1 MIIICGATASGKS
14 ALATEIAKKVNGEIV
29 SCDSMQ
35 IYKYMDIGTAKE
47 CNLLV
52 PQHLVD
58 VIEPDVK
65 FSVFDY
71 RERAIPIIKDIIS
84 RGKTPIIA
92 GGTGL
97 YINSLLYNMEYGGE
111 YVDNPELK
119 ASLQAEFEE
128 KGAEYMHARLAQLDE
143 VSAQKI
149 HYNNVKRVLRALYV
163 TILTGKPVS
172 SQKAELTPIAPFK
185 LFVVRKDRK
194 TLAERIEKRVDVM
207 LNEGLEREVTTL
219 IEKGYT
225 FDMQSME
232 AIGYKEW
239 KEYIEGT
246 STLEE
251 TREKIIVNTRKYAK
265 RQETWFNNQYKDFA
279 IQLEE
284 NATLDENCDK
294 ILTEYYKNIDNL

>member
-47 CNLLV
+47 CDLPV
-52 PQHLVD
+52 PQHLID

-71 RERAIPIIKDIIS
+71 RERAIPVIKDIIS

-111 YVDNPELK
+111 YEDNPELK
-119 ASLQAEFEE
+119 MALQKELEE
-128 KGAEYMHARLAQLDE
+128 KGAEYMHNRLMQLDE
-143 VSAQKI
+143 KSAQKI
-149 HYNNVKRVLRALYV
+149 HYNNTKRVLRALYV
-163 TILTGKPVS
+163 VTLTGTPIS
-172 SQKAELTPIAPFK
+172 AQKAELMPIMPFK
-185 LFVVRKDRK
+185 LFVVKKDRK

-207 LNEGLEREVTTL
+207 LNNGLEKEVASL
-219 IEKGYT
+219 LQKGYT

-239 KEYIEGT
+239 KEYFLGT
-246 STLEE
+246 ATLEE

-265 RQETWFNNQYKDFA
+265 RQDTWFNNQYKDFA
-279 IQLEE
+279 VHLEE
-284 NATLDENCDK
+284 NATLDENCAK
-294 ILTEYYKNIDNL
+294 ILTDYYKNTDNL

>member
-47 CNLLV
+47 CDLPV
-52 PQHLVD
+52 PQHLID

-71 RERAIPIIKDIIS
+71 REHAIPVIKDIIS

-111 YVDNPELK
+111 YEDSPELK
-119 ASLQAEFEE
+119 TALQKELEE
-128 KGAEYMHARLAQLDE
+128 KGAEYMHNRLMQLDE
-143 VSAQKI
+143 KSAQKI
-149 HYNNVKRVLRALYV
+149 HYNNIKRVLRALYV
-163 TILTGKPVS
+163 VTLTGKPIS
-172 SQKAELTPIAPFK
+172 SQKAELTPIMPFK
-185 LFVVRKDRK
+185 LFVVKKDRK

-207 LNEGLEREVTTL
+207 LNNGLEKEVASL
-219 IEKGYT
+219 LQKGYT

-239 KEYIEGT
+239 KEYFLGT
-246 STLEE
+246 ATLEE

-265 RQETWFNNQYKDFA
+265 RQDTWFNNQYKDFA
-279 IQLEE
+279 VHLEE
-284 NATLDENCDK
+284 NATLDENCAK
-294 ILTEYYKNIDNL
+294 ILTDYYKNTDNL

>member
-47 CNLLV
+47 CDSPV
-52 PQHLVD
+52 PQHLID

-71 RERAIPIIKDIIS
+71 RERAIPVIKDIIS

-111 YVDNPELK
+111 YEDNPELK
-119 ASLQAEFEE
+119 MALQKELEE
-128 KGAEYMHARLAQLDE
+128 KGAEYMHNRLMQLDE
-143 VSAQKI
+143 KSAQKI
-149 HYNNVKRVLRALYV
+149 HYNNTKRVLRALYV
-163 TILTGKPVS
+163 VTLTGTPIS
-172 SQKAELTPIAPFK
+172 AQKAELMPIMPFK
-185 LFVVRKDRK
+185 LFVVKKDRK

-207 LNEGLEREVTTL
+207 LNNGLEKEVASL
-219 IEKGYT
+219 LQKGYT

-239 KEYIEGT
+239 KEYFLGT
-246 STLEE
+246 ATLEE

-265 RQETWFNNQYKDFA
+265 RQDTWFNNQYKDFA
-279 IQLEE
+279 VHLEE
-284 NATLDENCDK
+284 NATLDENCAK
-294 ILTEYYKNIDNL
+294 ILTDYYKNTDNL